1 MSVNEIKIA
10 DNLYIYSSS
19 RYHNVNSSAFLTG
32 EGVLIIDTMLF
43 PDDMKRVRRLVKLR
57 EPKGIKDI
65 INTHYHLDH
74 TCGNAI
80 FNDAKIIA
88 LDLCRDMMKRHG
100 KEILEEF
107 AKLEP
112 EIEDTEINL
121 PNITFNKKANL
132 FFKDEEFEL
141 ISTPGHSPDSIC
153 VYWKNKEILFAGDT
167 VIPIPYFFY
176 GNREKLIKTLV
187 EIIAL
192 KPKLIIQ
199 GHGVPIQEENIEKEL
214 NSKIKYL
221 KKINEIVKE
230 SIEIGLS
237 KREIYGIPIDKCGIE
252 EDPDPDDSFW
262 IRDIHISNLAK
273 VYRDLK

>member
-1 MSVNEIKIA
+1 MSVNEIKIT

-19 RYHNVNSSAFLTG
+19 RYHNINSSAFLTR

-80 FNDAKIIA
+80 FNDARIIA

-107 AKLEP
+107 VKVEP
-112 EIEDTEINL
+112 EIEGTEINL

-132 FFKDEEFEL
+132 FFEDDEFEL

-167 VIPIPYFFY
+167 VIPVPYFYY

-187 EIIAL
+187 DIIAL

-199 GHGVPIQEENIEKEL
+199 GHGMPIQEENIEKEL

-230 SIEIGLS
+230 SIETKLS
-237 KREIYGIPIDKCGIE
+237 KREIYRIPIDKCGIE
-252 EDPDPDDSFW
+252 KDPDPDDSFW
-262 IRDIHISNLAK
+262 IRDIHISNLAR

>member
-19 RYHNVNSSAFLTG
+19 RYHNINSSAFLTR

-80 FNDAKIIA
+80 FNDARIIA

-107 AKLEP
+107 VKVEP
-112 EIEDTEINL
+112 EIEGTEINL

-132 FFKDEEFEL
+132 FFEDDEFEL

-167 VIPIPYFFY
+167 VIPVPYFYY
-176 GNREKLIKTLV
+176 GNREKLIKTLLD
-187 EIIAL
+187 IIAL

-199 GHGVPIQEENIEKEL
+199 GHGMPIQEENIEKEL

-230 SIEIGLS
+230 SIETKLS
-237 KREIYGIPIDKCGIE
+237 KREIHRIPIDKCGIE
-252 EDPDPDDSFW
+252 KDPDPDDSFW
-262 IRDIHISNLAK
+262 IRDIHISNLAR

>member
-19 RYHNVNSSAFLTG
+19 RYHNINSSAFLTG

-74 TCGNAI
+74 TCGNVI

-107 AKLEP
+107 AELEP
-112 EIEDTEINL
+112 EIEGIEINL
-121 PNITFNKKANL
+121 PNITFKKKANL
-132 FFKDEEFEL
+132 FFKDEELEL

-167 VIPIPYFFY
+167 VVPIPYFYY

-199 GHGVPIQEENIEKEL
+199 GHGMPIQEENIKKEL

-237 KREIYGIPIDKCGIE
+237 KREIYRIPIDKCGIE
-252 EDPDPDDSFW
+252 KDPDPDDSFW
-262 IRDIHISNLAK
+262 IRDIHVSNLAR
-273 VYRDLK
+273 VYKDLK

>member
-1 MSVNEIKIA
+1 MSVNEIKIT

-19 RYHNVNSSAFLTG
+19 RYHNINSSAFLTR

-80 FNDAKIIA
+80 FNDARIIA

-107 AKLEP
+107 VKVEP
-112 EIEDTEINL
+112 EIEGTEINL

-132 FFKDEEFEL
+132 FFEDDEFEL
-141 ISTPGHSPDSIC
+141 ILTPGHSPDSIC

-167 VIPIPYFFY
+167 VIPVPYFYY

-187 EIIAL
+187 DIIAL

-199 GHGVPIQEENIEKEL
+199 GHGMPIQEENIEKEL

-230 SIEIGLS
+230 SIETKLS
-237 KREIYGIPIDKCGIE
+237 KREIYRIPIDKCGIE
-252 EDPDPDDSFW
+252 KDPDPDDSFW
-262 IRDIHISNLAK
+262 IRDIHISNLAR

>member
-19 RYHNVNSSAFLTG
+19 RYHNINSSAFLTR

-80 FNDAKIIA
+80 FNDARIIA

-107 AKLEP
+107 AKVEP
-112 EIEDTEINL
+112 EIEGTEINL

-167 VIPIPYFFY
+167 VIPVPYFYY

-187 EIIAL
+187 DIIAL

-199 GHGVPIQEENIEKEL
+199 GHGMPIQEENIEKEL

-230 SIEIGLS
+230 SIETKLS
-237 KREIYGIPIDKCGIE
+237 KREIYRISIDKCGIE
-252 EDPDPDDSFW
+252 KDPDPDDSFW
-262 IRDIHISNLAK
+262 IRDIHISNLAR